1 MQKQKIMKK
10 FDKIITMVEKEKL
23 FLRDEFSF
31 RQMLK
36 DSNLSYREFK
46 MWLKR
51 EFGISIKEL
60 IGIYK
65 KEDVLE

>member
-1 MQKQKIMKK
+1 MKK